1 VNANKYIRCENGHQY
16 DPKKN
21 KKCPYCPQTETAPKT
36 AEVTRQ
42 TPTVDASKATA
53 IDSGDGPSS
62 TRGTPSSDTQ
72 PGLTQPRGGQSGA
85 ARDNIPDSARERT
98 AVEKSASANSPRTE
112 VEQPDQGI
120 GNPPQDRG
128 KRSGT
133 LVLPNPDAPKPLP
146 IFGWL
151 VITEG
156 TRQYDVI
163 RIHQE
168 QSYMGTDVKCDV
180 IIEDEFVSS
189 EHASIRHREGKFFIT
204 DLDSKNGTFVNDFG
218 PGDSIDRVE
227 LKDGDEIHL
236 GQTVMIFKCL

>member
-1 VNANKYIRCENGHQY
+1 VDASKYVRCENGHQY

-21 KKCPYCPQTETAPKT
+21 KICPYCPPADTDSKA

-42 TPTVDASKATA
+42 TPEVNAPKSAAVDG
-53 IDSGDGPSS
+53 GDGASS
-62 TRGTPSSDTQ
+62 IQGTPSRDIK
-72 PGLTQPRGGQSGA
+72 PGVTKPRGGQSGA
-85 ARDNIPDSARERT
+85 VRDDMQNSAGEGT
-98 AVEKSASANSPRTE
+98 VVENSASPSSLRTE
-112 VEQPDQGI
+112 AEQSESGI
-120 GNPPQDRG
+120 GPPQERG

-133 LVLPNPDAPKPLP
+133 LVLPNPDAPNQLP

-180 IIEDEFVSS
+180 IIEDDFVSS

-218 PGDSIDRVE
+218 PGASIDRVE